1 MSFGVE
7 MRMQGAS
14 GQRDFENHC
23 TASRSA
29 NHVNHDASGD
39 AGAFNSSGQDDCV
52 DGVNS
57 AKVPGTSESRPMSEM
72 CGFSVMSYNIL
83 ADRYAKVHAKDLYS
97 SVPKTCMKWSTRA
110 SLIARE
116 ISHWSPDIV
125 CLQEV
130 DRFKHLQSLLN
141 RHGYQGKYLQRS
153 SGRPDGLAMFW
164 KQGKLA
170 LERTEEVC
178 FASHGLRDNVAQ
190 VCALRILKNQG
201 DDLLASSNSMSA
213 QHETSLHTYKKR
225 KKPLIV
231 VTNIHVLFNPKRGD
245 IKLGQVRILL
255 EKLGQVA
262 SAYSDGDNV
271 PPPAILCGDFNSS
284 PTSALHQYITTGFLN
299 VHSTH
304 RSDVSGQVACSRKA
318 VTIAADDEPKVELKR
333 KRIKPWKAEEIEIA
347 TGRSQHVG
355 DGQHSESSGSMSH
368 PMSIR
373 SSYAKVMGE
382 EPTFS
387 TAHDKYV
394 GTVDYIFYT
403 DGDESPKWSIR
414 PVQVLAPPPLHKI
427 LPKGLPNGFWP
438 SDHISLCTK
447 FILYASEE
455 NRD

>member
-1 MSFGVE
+1 MHRNSDTH
-7 MRMQGAS
+7 S
-14 GQRDFENHC
+14 
-23 TASRSA
+23 
-29 NHVNHDASGD
+29 DASGNAND
-39 AGAFNSSGQDDCV
+39 PRHNVSRDCSGALKGS
-52 DGVNS
+52 
-57 AKVPGTSESRPMSEM
+57 SEM
-72 CGFSVMSYNIL
+72 RREWSEMYGFSVMSYNIL
-83 ADRYAKVHAKDLYS
+83 ADRYAKVHAQDLYS

-116 ISHWSPDIV
+116 ISHWLPDIV

-170 LERTEEVC
+170 LEHTEEIC
-178 FASHGLRDNVAQ
+178 FASHGMRDNVAQ
-190 VCALRILKNQG
+190 VCALRILTKQG
-201 DDLLASSNSMSA
+201 DDMEASEKCSMNG
-213 QHETSLHTYKKR
+213 QHGSSSDKSKR
-225 KKPLIV
+225 RIKPVIV

-255 EKLGQVA
+255 ETLGQVA
-262 SAYSDGDNV
+262 STFSDQNDV
-271 PPPAILCGDFNSS
+271 SPPAILCGDFNSS
-284 PTSALHQYITTGFLN
+284 PTSALHKYITTGFLN

-304 RSDVSGQVACSRKA
+304 RSDVSGQIACSRKS
-318 VTIAADDEPKVELKR
+318 VTIPADDEPQVVLKR
-333 KRIKPWKAEEIEIA
+333 RHIKPWKAEEIEIA
-347 TGRSQHVG
+347 TGRSHQGGDRQHCN
-355 DGQHSESSGSMSH
+355 SGSMSH
-368 PMSIR
+368 PMSIK

-382 EPTFS
+382 EPAFS

-403 DGDESPKWSIR
+403 DGDDSSKWNIR

-447 FILYASEE
+447 FVMYRRISK
-455 NRD
+455 